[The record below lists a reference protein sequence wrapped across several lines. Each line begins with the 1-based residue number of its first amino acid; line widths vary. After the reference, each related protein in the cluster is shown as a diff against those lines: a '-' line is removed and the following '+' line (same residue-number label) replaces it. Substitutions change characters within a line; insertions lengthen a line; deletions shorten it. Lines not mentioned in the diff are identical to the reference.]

1 MEVKPEVMRE
11 ARIEFQMYVH
21 YETKICVIGG
31 PDSGPNKDCQD
42 NVCDK
47 NGPDRI
53 MQLDCFTNDCNLG
66 NIPFNTEQ
74 THYPRNR
81 WVHFDVQFNLLE
93 LRDRKKS
100 MVRYAKWQRILQL
113 NQAKLERFFGE
124 RTRRSISFDH
134 KGPFFLTKI
143 QTQMKQSELELIS
156 PPDYTYCIILLII
169 DFLLLLNVLRL
180 QNFLCGSQLD
190 Y

>member
-1 MEVKPEVMRE
+1 
-11 ARIEFQMYVH
+11 
-21 YETKICVIGG
+21 
-31 PDSGPNKDCQD
+31 
-42 NVCDK
+42 
-47 NGPDRI
+47 
-53 MQLDCFTNDCNLG
+53 
-66 NIPFNTEQ
+66 
-74 THYPRNR
+74 
-81 WVHFDVQFNLLE
+81 
-93 LRDRKKS
+93 

>member
-1 MEVKPEVMRE
+1 M
-11 ARIEFQMYVH
+11 A
-21 YETKICVIGG
+21 G
-31 PDSGPNKDCQD
+31 
-42 NVCDK
+42 
-47 NGPDRI
+47 
-53 MQLDCFTNDCNLG
+53 
-66 NIPFNTEQ
+66 
-74 THYPRNR
+74 
-81 WVHFDVQFNLLE
+81 
-93 LRDRKKS
+93 
-100 MVRYAKWQRILQL
+100 YAKWQRILQL

-134 KGPFFLTKI
+134 KGPFFVTQI

-180 QNFLCGSQLD
+180 QNFLCGSQLN